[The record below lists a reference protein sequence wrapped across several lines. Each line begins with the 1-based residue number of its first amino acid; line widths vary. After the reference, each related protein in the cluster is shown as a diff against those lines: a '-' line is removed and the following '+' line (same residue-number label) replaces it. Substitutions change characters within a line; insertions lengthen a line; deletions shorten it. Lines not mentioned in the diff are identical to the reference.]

1 MAGVQI
7 YDKNIPYA
15 TKLAI
20 FDFNKNMYGV
30 LNDFLTGRLEFTQE
44 APSNG
49 TQNPEAIVSKY
60 TQR

>member
-1 MAGVQI
+1 
-7 YDKNIPYA
+7 
-15 TKLAI
+15 
-20 FDFNKNMYGV
+20 MYGV